1 MFKNILICLICCS
14 TYMDAIGADIFGLK
28 KGMTI
33 EEIRAL
39 GFDTIEDDIRLDIFG
54 LASFYVRSPKM
65 PKDAKYMTFKI
76 LPKNGLLCVH
86 LEWEIDNA
94 RSNVLGLYNAKYWE
108 IHSILRRKYGKEG
121 FGLKKMPGMTIFD
134 NTTQARAAINPDLEL
149 WRKSDFDAD
158 NKWQLEEIRLSF
170 NKRINQLTLKYRFQG
185 YWQHRSSQSEKG
197 ESERTKEA
205 EASPF

>member
-14 TYMDAIGADIFGLK
+14 TYVDAIGADIFGLK

-39 GFDTIEDDIRLDIFG
+39 GFGTIWEDDNLDIFG

-94 RSNVLGLYNAKYWE
+94 RLKYWE
-108 IHSILRRKYGKEG
+108 IHSILRRKYGNAG
-121 FGLKKMPGMTIFD
+121 FGLKKIPGQLLFD
-134 NTTQARAAINPDLEL
+134 LNRQARAAIDPDLEL

-197 ESERTKEA
+197 EAERTKEA